1 MSAVRRSGVEP
12 RVPSVCIPIDTQ
24 YSLHLASQ
32 SISIHICNG
41 THTAFEFGR
50 GFSHD
55 IAYSF
60 GLFIFKPPSPLED
73 GQRRGQ

>member
-24 YSLHLASQ
+24 YRLHLASQ

-41 THTAFEFGR
+41 VTHGVQVRAR
-50 GFSHD
+50 
-55 IAYSF
+55 IQ
-60 GLFIFKPPSPLED
+60 L
-73 GQRRGQ
+73 